1 MYTMLEA
8 CKATGLTYQALKFYC
23 NQGLVPNVKRDANRR
38 RIFDDGDIT
47 WIRGLICLKQCGL
60 SIQEIKTF
68 LAMCAE
74 GVSSIPERKQILAS
88 KRQDLLR
95 RIDELHEAVR
105 YIDKKQQFY
114 DDILA
119 GKIESTSTFTPPP
132 RDSGQGARTPVSGP
146 LHRE

>member
-1 MYTMLEA
+1 MYTMLET
-8 CKATGLTYQALKFYC
+8 CRETGLTYQALKFYC

-38 RIFDDGDIT
+38 RIFNDADIT

-74 GVSSIPERKQILAS
+74 GISSIPERKRILAS
-88 KRQDLLR
+88 KREDLLR
-95 RIDELHEAVR
+95 KIDELHEAVR

-114 DDILA
+114 DDILS

-132 RDSGQGARTPVSGP
+132 RESKGAEFGST
-146 LHRE
+146 EQ